1 MWEIEF
7 YETES
12 GKKVILDFLESLPVK
27 HRARAIREIELLEE
41 FGTDLK
47 MPHVKQI
54 DGKLW
59 ELRIKIKI
67 MPQAEFERMLGELT
81 AEQKV
86 YAIYFR
92 IF

>member
-1 MWEIEF
+1 MEF
-7 YETES
+7 Y
-12 GKKVILDFLESLPVK
+12 FFPNRLP
-27 HRARAIREIELLEE
+27 EIYL
-41 FGTDLK
+41 F
-47 MPHVKQI
+47 
-54 DGKLW
+54 LW

>member
-1 MWEIEF
+1 MLEIR
-7 YETES
+7 
-12 GKKVILDFLESLPVK
+12 K
-27 HRARAIREIELLEE
+27 AIAEIYL
-41 FGTDLK
+41 F
-47 MPHVKQI
+47 
-54 DGKLW
+54 LW
-59 ELRIKIKI
+59 ELRINIKI

>member
-1 MWEIEF
+1 MLEIR
-7 YETES
+7 
-12 GKKVILDFLESLPVK
+12 K
-27 HRARAIREIELLEE
+27 AIAEIYL
-41 FGTDLK
+41 F
-47 MPHVKQI
+47 
-54 DGKLW
+54 LW

-67 MPQAEFERMLGELT
+67 MPQTEFERMLGELT

>member
-1 MWEIEF
+1 MLEIR
-7 YETES
+7 
-12 GKKVILDFLESLPVK
+12 K
-27 HRARAIREIELLEE
+27 AIAEIYL
-41 FGTDLK
+41 F
-47 MPHVKQI
+47 
-54 DGKLW
+54 LW

-92 IF
+92 IFLGGTHGKRY

>member
-1 MWEIEF
+1 MIRKIKKLLFITVTTIIIGFTLTGCDAEATDNIEI
-7 YETES
+7 
-12 GKKVILDFLESLPVK
+12 
-27 HRARAIREIELLEE
+27 AEIYL
-41 FGTDLK
+41 F
-47 MPHVKQI
+47 
-54 DGKLW
+54 LW

-67 MPQAEFERMLGELT
+67 MPQAEFERMVGKLT